1 MLANKTI
8 GIGVALI
15 LLGLIGYFATG
26 ARSLTALIPA
36 FFGAA
41 LAALGRLSREGK
53 RRKLVMHIA
62 VIVGLLG
69 FAGSVPG
76 VWKLIRMLG
85 GAEIARPAAAVSQS
99 IMAALTGVFVALCVK
114 SFIDARRNPPAE

>member
-26 ARSLTALIPA
+26 AVSVTALIPA
-36 FFGAA
+36 FFGIVLA
-41 LAALGRLSREGK
+41 LLGWLARDDK

-62 VIVGLLG
+62 VVVGLLG
-69 FAGSVPG
+69 FAGSVSGIP
-76 VWKLIRMLG
+76 KLIRMLG

-99 IMAALTGVFVALCVK
+99 VMAALTGVFIVLCVK
-114 SFIDARRNPPAE
+114 SFIDARRNPPAA

>member
-26 ARSLTALIPA
+26 AVSVTALIPA
-36 FFGAA
+36 FFGIVLA
-41 LAALGRLSREGK
+41 LLGWLARDDK

-62 VIVGLLG
+62 VVVGLLG
-69 FAGSVPG
+69 FAGSVSGIP
-76 VWKLIRMLG
+76 KLIRMLG
-85 GAEIARPAAAVSQS
+85 GAEIARPAAAISQS
-99 IMAALTGVFVALCVK
+99 VMAALTGVFIVLCVK
-114 SFIDARRNPPAE
+114 SFIDARRNPPAA

>member
-26 ARSLTALIPA
+26 AVSVTALIPA
-36 FFGAA
+36 FFGIVLA
-41 LAALGRLSREGK
+41 LLGWLARDDK

-62 VIVGLLG
+62 VVVGLLG
-69 FAGSVPG
+69 FAGSVSGIP
-76 VWKLIRMLG
+76 KLIRMLG

-99 IMAALTGVFVALCVK
+99 VMAVLTGIFVVLCVK
-114 SFIDARRNPPAE
+114 SFIDARRNPPAA

>member
-26 ARSLTALIPA
+26 AVSVTALIPA
-36 FFGAA
+36 FFGIVLA
-41 LAALGRLSREGK
+41 LLGWLARDDK

-62 VIVGLLG
+62 VVVGLLG
-69 FAGSVPG
+69 FAGSVSGIP
-76 VWKLIRMLG
+76 KLIRMLG

-99 IMAALTGVFVALCVK
+99 VMAALTGLFVVLCVK
-114 SFIDARRNPPAE
+114 SFIDARRNPPAA